1 METRSILKGSVS
13 SGFYW
18 CLFFCIL
25 SDVNKEEC
33 RSFYKLVLHFEDAF
47 IILATWGFHVLNEQ
61 VLGGQGIFIDAK
73 S

>member
-1 METRSILKGSVS
+1 MLCSPTQLGILHQ
-13 SGFYW
+13 

-33 RSFYKLVLHFEDAF
+33 RFFYKLVLHFEDAF

-61 VLGGQGIFIDAK
+61 L
-73 S
+73 